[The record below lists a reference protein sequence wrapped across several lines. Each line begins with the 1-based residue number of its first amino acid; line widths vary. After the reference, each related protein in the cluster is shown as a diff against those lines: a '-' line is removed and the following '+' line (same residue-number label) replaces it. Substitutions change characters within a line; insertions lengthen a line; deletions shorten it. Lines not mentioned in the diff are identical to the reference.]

1 MSISIFIFAAI
12 ILFTLGIAFYAG
24 RQSNKQ
30 SVGDYLVGGRSFS
43 VMILFFLAV
52 GEIYGIGTIIGFPGG
67 VYAGGFS
74 YGIWFLAY
82 IVLSYS
88 FGYFISPLIWRAGH
102 RYNALT
108 AADIFKSHFS
118 SRKLELVVAVVLLMF
133 LVPWA
138 QLQFEGLIVTLN
150 ALGYD
155 IPPYIAVII
164 AGAIAYIYI
173 SVSGV
178 RSPALISIFK
188 DIILFAA
195 IVVVGIAVYKK
206 MGGVEPLFLGA
217 KEKGAILKF
226 QNGSEINFAI
236 STIILQSI
244 TFYCL
249 PHLITV
255 IFTSKSEKTIQKAQR
270 YMPLYMLMF
279 PFLIATSYYA
289 MIYLPNL
296 ADKPNHT
303 FIVSAIDLLPSW
315 VIGFIAAGAA
325 LSGFL
330 LLSVISLAV
339 AGLIVR
345 NIIPNVPEKS
355 QRRYSQTSVLIYL
368 VISMIMTVAL
378 PSLMLNLISTA
389 YGGFSQIVP
398 GIFAV
403 IFFKRATAKGIMAG
417 IVVGIIAIFVM
428 YFGKISIYA
437 INPGIIAVM
446 LNIVTLI
453 IVSALTQKDVVDRTP
468 IAYVEAENS

>member
-1 MSISIFIFAAI
+1 MSTIIFALI
-12 ILFTLGIAFYAG
+12 ILFTIGIAFYAG
-24 RQSNKQ
+24 KQSKEQ
-30 SVGDYLVGGRSFS
+30 SVGDYLVGGRSFN
-43 VMILFFLAV
+43 VVILFFLAV

-88 FGYFISPLIWRAGH
+88 FGYFISPLIWRAGN

-108 AADIFKSHFS
+108 AADIFKEHFS
-118 SRKLELVVAVVLLMF
+118 SRSLEVLVAIVLLMF
-133 LVPWA
+133 LIPWA

-155 IPPYIAVII
+155 IPNYLAVVI
-164 AGAIAYIYI
+164 AGGIAYIYI

-188 DIILFAA
+188 DIILFVA
-195 IVVVGIAVYKK
+195 IVIVGIAVYKSV
-206 MGGVEPLFLGA
+206 GGVEPLFMKA
-217 KEKGAILKF
+217 KQQGAILRF
-226 QNGSEINFAI
+226 QNTSEINFAI
-236 STIILQSI
+236 STIVLQSI

-255 IFTSKSEKTIQKAQR
+255 VFTSKSEKTIQKAQR
-270 YMPLYMLMF
+270 FMPLYMLMF

-303 FIVSAIDLLPSW
+303 FIATSIELLPSW
-315 VIGFIAAGAA
+315 MIGFIAAGAA

-345 NIIPNVPEKS
+345 NVIPSIPEKS
-355 QRRYSQTSVLIYL
+355 QRRWSQMSVLLYL
-368 VISMIMTVAL
+368 LISMIITVVM

-398 GIFAV
+398 GIIAI
-403 IFFKRATAKGIMAG
+403 IFFKKITAKGVMAG
-417 IVVGIIAIFVM
+417 ILVGITVVFIM
-428 YFGKISIYA
+428 YFGQINIYS
-437 INPGIIAVM
+437 INPGIIAVLINVFVMITVSYFTKKDRSKNESIINTPM
-446 LNIVTLI
+446 LG
-453 IVSALTQKDVVDRTP
+453 
-468 IAYVEAENS
+468 

>member
-1 MSISIFIFAAI
+1 
-12 ILFTLGIAFYAG
+12 
-24 RQSNKQ
+24 
-30 SVGDYLVGGRSFS
+30 
-43 VMILFFLAV
+43 
-52 GEIYGIGTIIGFPGG
+52 
-67 VYAGGFS
+67 
-74 YGIWFLAY
+74 
-82 IVLSYS
+82 
-88 FGYFISPLIWRAGH
+88 
-102 RYNALT
+102 
-108 AADIFKSHFS
+108 
-118 SRKLELVVAVVLLMF
+118 
-133 LVPWA
+133 
-138 QLQFEGLIVTLN
+138 
-150 ALGYD
+150 
-155 IPPYIAVII
+155 
-164 AGAIAYIYI
+164 
-173 SVSGV
+173 
-178 RSPALISIFK
+178 
-188 DIILFAA
+188 
-195 IVVVGIAVYKK
+195 
-206 MGGVEPLFLGA
+206 
-217 KEKGAILKF
+217 
-226 QNGSEINFAI
+226 
-236 STIILQSI
+236 
-244 TFYCL
+244 
-249 PHLITV
+249 
-255 IFTSKSEKTIQKAQR
+255 
-270 YMPLYMLMF
+270 MLMF

-368 VISMIMTVAL
+368 VISMIITVAL

-417 IVVGIIAIFVM
+417 IVVGIIAVFVM

-453 IVSALTQKDVVDRTP
+453 VVSALTQKEVVDRTP

>member
-1 MSISIFIFAAI
+1 MSIAIFAII
-12 ILFTLGIAFYAG
+12 ILFTLGVAFYAG
-24 RQSNKQ
+24 QQSNRK

-74 YGIWFLAY
+74 YGVWFLAY

-102 RYNALT
+102 KYNALT
-108 AADIFKSHFS
+108 AADIFKEHFS
-118 SRKLELVVAVVLLMF
+118 SRTLELIVAILLLTF
-133 LVPWA
+133 LIPWA

-178 RSPALISIFK
+178 RSPAMISIFK
-188 DIILFAA
+188 DIILFGA
-195 IVVVGIAVYKK
+195 IVVVGVAVYKNV
-206 MGGVEPLFLGA
+206 GGVEPLFLKA
-217 KEKGAILKF
+217 KESGAMLKF
-226 QNGSEINFAI
+226 KDGGELNFAI
-236 STIILQSI
+236 STIVLQSI

-255 IFTSKSEKTIQKAQR
+255 VFTSKSEKTIQKAQR
-270 YMPLYMLMF
+270 FMPLYMLMF

-289 MIYLPNL
+289 MIYLPHL

-303 FIVSAIDLLPSW
+303 FIVTAIDLLPSW
-315 VIGFIAAGAA
+315 MIGFIAAGAA

-345 NIIPNVPEKS
+345 NLLPNIPERS
-355 QRRYSQTSVLIYL
+355 QRRWSQMSVMFYLI
-368 VISMIMTVAL
+368 ISMVITIVV

-403 IFFKRATAKGIMAG
+403 IFFKRITAKGVMAG
-417 IVVGIIAIFVM
+417 IIVGIITVFVL
-428 YFGKISIYA
+428 YFGKINIYS
-437 INPGIIAVM
+437 INPGIIAVS
-446 LNIVTLI
+446 LNIVVMI
-453 IVSALTQKDVVDRTP
+453 IVSYLTRSEVVKNDPVIYTP
-468 IAYVEAENS
+468 IGAE